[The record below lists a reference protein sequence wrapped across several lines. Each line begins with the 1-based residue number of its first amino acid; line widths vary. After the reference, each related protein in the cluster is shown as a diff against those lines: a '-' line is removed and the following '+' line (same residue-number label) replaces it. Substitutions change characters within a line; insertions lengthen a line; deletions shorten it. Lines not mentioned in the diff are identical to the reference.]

1 MSLRDALRNLE
12 ATRRRHGPAAAA
24 RLAWSALSPGT
35 RHYQLFGLSPPY
47 ELLPPAGPSGA
58 HRFRL
63 ATLEEIAAGNGIWSS
78 RDCDAMRRGDR
89 CLLQWDGERLAGYT
103 WAAGSSLV
111 CLTEGVHLNL
121 PDDAA
126 YIYKA
131 YTAPEYRGHGFQARR
146 GLELLRLLEPEG
158 RRRLFAYVEREN
170 FDSLKGIHKTGY
182 ERVGSLVVARKRG
195 EVRVTLRVSSA
206 YWSDLRRA

>member
-12 ATRRRHGPAAAA
+12 ATRRRHGPAAATL
-24 RLAWSALSPGT
+24 LAWSALNRGT
-35 RHYQLFGLSPPY
+35 RRYHLFGLIRPHV
-47 ELLPPAGPSGA
+47 LPPLAGPAGR

-63 ATLEEIAAGNGIWSS
+63 VTAEEIAAGSGIWSS
-78 RDCDAMRRGDR
+78 RDLDAIQRGDR
-89 CLLQWDGERLAGYT
+89 CLMQVDGERLVGYT
-103 WAAGSSLV
+103 WAAGSPLV

-131 YTAPEYRGHGFQARR
+131 YTAPEYRGQGFQARR

-158 RRRLFAYVEREN
+158 RRRLFAYVERDN
-170 FDSLKGIHKTGY
+170 FDSIKGIHKTGY